1 MLGAIYKS
9 KKELKENKGKR
20 LSYIETSIFGPE
32 YKTDGKF
39 TVVGPS
45 PSSRKWY
52 AMVTMEGGLIKSVK

>member
-45 PSSRKWY
+45 PSNRKWY
-52 AMVTMEGGLIKSVK
+52 AMVTMEDGLIKSVK